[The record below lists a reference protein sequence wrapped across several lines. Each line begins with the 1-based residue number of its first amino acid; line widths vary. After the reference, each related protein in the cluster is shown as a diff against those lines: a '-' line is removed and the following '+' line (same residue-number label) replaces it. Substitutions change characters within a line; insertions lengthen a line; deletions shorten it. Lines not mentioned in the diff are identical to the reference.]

1 MKLAHCYMG
10 LVDECVTIDMS
21 LIKYMFV
28 HNNPKVRDAKI
39 IEDKLRKQ
47 MLDVKGLVDQAS
59 KKHLANLEK

>member
-1 MKLAHCYMG
+1 M
-10 LVDECVTIDMS
+10 
-21 LIKYMFV
+21 

-59 KKHLANLEK
+59 KKHLSNLEK